1 MGNMRKLVIDPVS
14 KIEGHGKV
22 VVYMDDN
29 NQVTDAKLHVVE
41 FRGFERFLQG
51 HPYWE
56 APMLLQRIC
65 GICFVSHHLCGA
77 KALDD
82 MVGVG
87 YSTGTTMIPTAEKVR
102 RLGHYSQQ
110 LQSHATAY
118 FYCIVPDMLFGMDAP
133 PEQRNVIGMVEADP
147 ELVKRVVALRKWGQ
161 EGIKAVLG
169 KRMHGISSVPGGV
182 NQNLSQAARDRL
194 VNGEDGL
201 ISLDQLIEYA
211 QDGLNVFYDFH
222 EKNRQQVDSFAEVP
236 ALNMCLVD
244 DDGNVD
250 YYHGKMRIVDK
261 NKDIVKEL
269 DYHDYLDH
277 FSEATEEWSYMKFPF
292 LKDLGREKGS
302 VRVGPLA
309 RLNVTKTYSDST
321 PLAKAALERFH
332 DYTKGKAN
340 DMTLHTNWARAI
352 EILHSAEQI
361 KVLLN
366 DPDLQKEQLV
376 LTPGDNAWTGEGVG
390 VVEAPR
396 GTLLHHYRANK
407 EGNITSA
414 NLVVATTQN
423 NTVMNRSVRSIADD
437 YLGGKEQAEITE
449 GMMNAIEVG
458 IRAYDPCLSCAT
470 HAAGQMPLVVSIVDA
485 KGNVVNEFVR

>member
-1 MGNMRKLVIDPVS
+1 MSKKLVIDPVTR
-14 KIEGHGKV
+14 IEGHGKV
-22 VVYMDDN
+22 TIQLDDN
-29 NQVTDAKLHVVE
+29 NQVVDAKLHVVE
-41 FRGFERFLQG
+41 FRGFEKFIQG

-82 MVGVG
+82 IVGVG
-87 YSTGTTMIPTAEKVR
+87 YSTGVEMLPTAEKMR
-102 RLGHYSQQ
+102 RLGHYAQQ
-110 LQSHATAY
+110 LQSHVTAY
-118 FYCIVPDMLFGMDAP
+118 FYLIVPEMLFGMDAP
-133 PEQRNVIGMVEADP
+133 PEQRNVLGLVEADP
-147 ELVKRVVALRKWGQ
+147 ALVKRVVALRKWGQ
-161 EGIKAVLG
+161 EAIKSVLG
-169 KRMHGISSVPGGV
+169 KRMHGISSIPGGV
-182 NQNLSQAARDRL
+182 NQNLTIEARDRL
-194 VNGEDGL
+194 IKGEEGL
-201 ISLDQLIEYA
+201 ISLYEVIEFA
-211 QDGLNVFYDFH
+211 QDGLNLFYEFH
-222 EKNRQQVDSFAEVP
+222 EKNRKQVDSFAVVP
-236 ALNMCLVD
+236 ALNMCLVGD
-244 DDGNVD
+244 DDNVD

-261 NKDIVKEL
+261 NKEIVDEL

-292 LKDLGREKGS
+292 LKALGREAGT

-309 RLNVTKTYSDST
+309 RVNVTKSYSDST
-321 PLAKAALERFH
+321 PLAKSALERFH
-332 DYTKGKAN
+332 DYTKGQAN

-376 LTPGDNAWTGEGVG
+376 LTYDQSLWTGEGVG

-396 GTLLHHYRANK
+396 GTLLHHYRANE
-407 EGNITSA
+407 EGNITFA

-423 NTVMNRSVRSIADD
+423 NTVMNRSVRSVAED
-437 YLGGKEQAEITE
+437 YLGGNAEITE
-449 GMMNAIEVG
+449 GMMNAIEVS

-470 HAAGQMPLVVSIVDA
+470 HAAGQMPLVVSVLNA
-485 KGNVVNEFVR
+485 EGNLVNEFTR